1 MTSNLLLLGLLNGLY
16 AISATNTIIPSPTS
30 LTPDERQN
38 YKIYV
43 DEQGVMR
50 RSDTN
55 AEVSY
60 FGTNYTVPFAHAYRA
75 LGYLQK
81 DRKEAISRDVRQMSR
96 LGLNAFRLHL
106 WEAEI
111 ADADGNLLENEH
123 LDLLD
128 YLIAQLEKEGIDI
141 ILTAQ
146 TNFGNGYPERNIDT
160 GAFTYDFDKCHIH
173 ENPIAQQAQQTYLE
187 QLTSHV
193 NPYTGYSYAADNAI
207 IAIEINNEPC
217 HSGTPAEV
225 TAYINRMASAIRSKG
240 FDKPILYN
248 VSHNR
253 DITPAY
259 YDADIEGTTYQWY
272 PTGLVAGHERK
283 GNFLPYVAEYNIP
296 WKDSIPAYNR
306 MARVV
311 YECDPGDVLY
321 SYMYPAMVRTLRKE
335 GFQWITQFAYDPTD
349 IAGFNTEYQTH
360 YLNLAYTPAKALSM
374 MIAAEA
380 ARNLERGKDY
390 GSFPNDTVF
399 AGIRISYRQDLS
411 ELNTTERFYHTN
423 TTNTIPLAP
432 DSLQHIAGHGSS
444 PIISYEGTGAYFLD
458 RTAQP
463 GVWRLEVWPDVV
475 LTADPFAKPS
485 LKRRIGEIIYASH
498 PMTIDLPQLR
508 EGFTY
513 THLDSDI
520 KEHSISADNGKGASI
535 QVRPG
540 VYLLSTDAISTKTLS
555 ETEDNERLRRFDAP
569 EATLNSGYIVTH
581 TPAPYAARSEDLE
594 IEVKVY
600 GPEQPDSVVLF
611 PSTVSF
617 WRSDNPTIKM
627 QRKGDNTYIAL
638 LPATQTG
645 APVISYAISVY
656 GPHGAVT
663 WPARAEGDPLT
674 WDYTAEQWYTVETL
688 KPDTPIVLLND
699 RSHPEASLLPTGY
712 NLWLRQERHSPTGT
726 PMWVFTATPDKDG
739 IAVIRQYAGYLSGNL
754 PYLNDKKQVIVKAP
768 QLPAGSK
775 IGLTDKSGRSYT
787 TSLTANNNNS
797 TFAANV
803 ADMSPEPSVLI
814 PAAYPDFLKREVK
827 AAEYDKADIT
837 DIDFIDLII
846 PITAGQQTDAVIEGI
861 WLQ

>member
-1 MTSNLLLLGLLNGLY
+1 
-16 AISATNTIIPSPTS
+16 
-30 LTPDERQN
+30 
-38 YKIYV
+38 
-43 DEQGVMR
+43 MR

-111 ADADGNLLENEH
+111 TDADGNLLENEH

-160 GAFTYDFDKCHIH
+160 GSFTYDFDKCHIH
-173 ENPIAQQAQQTYLE
+173 ENPTAQQAQQNYLE
-187 QLTSHV
+187 QLTSHI
-193 NPYTGYSYAADNAI
+193 NPYTGHSYASDNAI

-217 HSGTPAEV
+217 HSGTPTEV
-225 TAYINRMASAIRSKG
+225 TNYINRMASAIRSKG

-253 DITPAY
+253 NITPAY
-259 YDADIEGTTYQWY
+259 YDADINGTTYQWY
-272 PTGLVAGHERK
+272 PTGLVAGYERK
-283 GNFLPYVAEYNIP
+283 GNFLPYIAEYNIP

-306 MARVV
+306 MVRAI

-335 GFQWITQFAYDPTD
+335 GFQWITQFAYDPTEL
-349 IAGFNTEYQTH
+349 AGYNTEYQTH
-360 YLNLAYTPAKALSM
+360 YLNLAYTPSKALSM

-380 ARNLERGKDY
+380 ARNTERGKNY
-390 GSFPNDTVF
+390 GSFPNDTIF
-399 AGIRISYRQDLS
+399 AGVRVSYRQDLS
-411 ELNTTERFYHTN
+411 ELNTPERFYYTN
-423 TTNTIPLAP
+423 TTNTQPSIP

-458 RTAQP
+458 RTTQP

-498 PMTIDLPQLR
+498 PITISLPELQK
-508 EGFTY
+508 GFSY
-513 THLDSDI
+513 IRINDDS
-520 KEHSISADNGKGASI
+520 KELGTSVIDEKGVSM

-540 VYLLSTDAISTKTLS
+540 VYLLSKEPSNIEAFSKIENND
-555 ETEDNERLRRFDAP
+555 RLRRFDAP
-569 EATLNSGYIVTH
+569 EATLTSGYVLSH
-581 TPAPYAARSEDLE
+581 TPVPYTAKGKDLE

-600 GPEQPDSVVLF
+600 GATQPDSVVLF

-617 WRSDNPTIKM
+617 WRSDNPTVKM
-627 QRKGDNTYIAL
+627 QRKGDNTYTAV
-638 LPATQTG
+638 LPATQTHT
-645 APVISYAISVY
+645 PTVSYAISIY
-656 GPHGAVT
+656 GADEIVT
-663 WPARAEGDPLT
+663 WPAKAEGDPLA
-674 WDYTAEQWYTVETL
+674 WDYTAEEWYTIPTL
-688 KPDTPIVLLND
+688 EPNTPIVLLND
-699 RSHPEASLLPTGY
+699 HSKPEASLLPTGY
-712 NLWLRQERHSPTGT
+712 NLWLRQERHSPTGA
-726 PMWVFTATPDKDG
+726 PLWVFTTTPDKDG
-739 IAVIRQYAGYLSGNL
+739 VAVIRQYAGNL
-754 PYLNDKKQVIVKAP
+754 PGATPYLKDKKQIVVKAP
-768 QLPAGSK
+768 HLPIGSK
-775 IGLTDKSGRSYT
+775 IGLTDKNGSSYS
-787 TSLTANNNNS
+787 TSLTTKNS
-797 TFAANV
+797 DGTFTVNI
-803 ADMSPEPSVLI
+803 ADMIPESTLLI

-827 AAEYDKADIT
+827 HTEYGHADIT

-846 PITAGQQTDAVIEGI
+846 PTVAGQQTDAVLEGI